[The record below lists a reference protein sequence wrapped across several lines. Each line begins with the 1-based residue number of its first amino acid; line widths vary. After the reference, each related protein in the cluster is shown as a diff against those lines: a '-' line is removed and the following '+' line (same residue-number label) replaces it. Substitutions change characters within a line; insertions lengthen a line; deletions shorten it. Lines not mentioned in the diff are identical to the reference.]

1 MSLFSRL
8 GWLVISFTCL
18 LTRTRDERPMVLFR
32 GSRRRSW
39 PLGLLALLAVVVLA
53 GCAGENYPQSTLH
66 PKGDFAELVDAVFMK
81 TVWWATVIFILVEA
95 ALLYAIFKFRG
106 KPDDPEPKQVHGST
120 VVEIIWTVI
129 PAAVLAFV
137 AVPTVQ
143 TIFKTAEI
151 PAESPDGQPPLKVE
165 VIGHQ
170 WWWEFRYP
178 ELGIIT
184 ANELHVPV
192 GRTVDLRMKTVDVLH
207 SFWIPQFAGKRDVFP
222 NRETRIW
229 FTAKESGEYPGA
241 CAEFCGLQHGKMLF
255 YVMAETPEAFDAWV
269 ARRMQDSVK
278 VVPVA
283 AAIPTDTVGPA
294 ADASAMLDTL
304 PVSAAAQAAADPRVA
319 EGEKLFTTKACAGC
333 HSLQAVGGPPVMVGP
348 NLGGIGSRRM
358 IAAGWMRNT
367 DENLKHWLQNPQE
380 VKEGVLMRG
389 YTLTDAEAEAL
400 VAYLR
405 TKQ

>member
-1 MSLFSRL
+1 MALPRAL
-8 GWLVISFTCL
+8 W
-18 LTRTRDERPMVLFR
+18 
-32 GSRRRSW
+32 RRHL
-39 PLGLLALLAVVVLA
+39 PLGLLALFAVVVLA
-53 GCAGENYPQSTLH
+53 GCAGDYPQSTLD

-81 TVWWATVIFILVEA
+81 TVWWATAIFILVEA

-106 KPDDPEPKQVHGST
+106 KPNDPEPKQVHGST
-120 VVEIIWTVI
+120 IVEIIWTVI

-151 PAESPDGQPPLKVE
+151 PASSPDGQKPLTVE

-184 ANELHVPV
+184 ANELRVPV
-192 GRTVDLRMKTVDVLH
+192 GRTVDIRMKTVDVLH
-207 SFWIPQFAGKRDVFP
+207 SFWIPQLAGKRDLFP
-222 NRETRIW
+222 NRETRLW
-229 FTAKESGEYPGA
+229 FTAKEAGEYPGA

-255 YVMAETPEAFDAWV
+255 YVMADAPADFDAWV
-269 ARRMQDSVK
+269 ARRMQDSVT
-278 VVPVA
+278 VVPIA

-294 ADASAMLDTL
+294 ADASAILDTL
-304 PVSAAAQAAADPRVA
+304 TVSPMAQAAMDPRVA
-319 EGEKLFTTKACAGC
+319 EGEKLFLTKACAGC
-333 HSLQAVGGPPVMVGP
+333 HSLKAVGGPPVMVGP
-348 NLGGIGSRRM
+348 NLGGIGARRM

-380 VKEGVLMRG
+380 VKEGVLMQG

>member
-1 MSLFSRL
+1 MAFLRVS
-8 GWLVISFTCL
+8 W
-18 LTRTRDERPMVLFR
+18 
-32 GSRRRSW
+32 RRHL
-39 PLGLLALLAVVVLA
+39 PLGLLALFLVVFLT
-53 GCAGENYPQSTLH
+53 GCSPEGYPQSTLS

-81 TVWWATVIFILVEA
+81 TVWWATVIFILVEG
-95 ALLYAIFKFRG
+95 ALLYAVFKFRG

-143 TIFKTAEI
+143 TIFRTAEI
-151 PAESPDGQPPLKVE
+151 PAESADGQQPLKVE

-207 SFWIPQFAGKRDVFP
+207 SFWTPQFAGKRDVFP
-222 NRETRIW
+222 NRETRLW
-229 FTAKESGEYPGA
+229 FTAQESGSYPGA

-255 YVMAETPEAFDAWV
+255 LVVASAPAEFDAWV
-269 ARRMQDSVK
+269 AQRMRDSVT
-278 VVPVA
+278 VAPMPVA
-283 AAIPTDTVGPA
+283 DSTAAEALP
-294 ADASAMLDTL
+294 STL
-304 PVSAAAQAAADPRVA
+304 AVDPLVA
-319 EGEKLFTTKACAGC
+319 EGEKLFTAKACAGC
-333 HSLQAVGGPPVMVGP
+333 HSLKAVGGPAVMVGP
-348 NLGGIGSRRM
+348 NLGGIGSRQM
-358 IAAGWMRNT
+358 IAAGWMKNT
-367 DENLKHWLQNPQE
+367 DENLKHWIQNPQE

-389 YTLTDAEAEAL
+389 YTLSDAEAEAL
-400 VAYLR
+400 VAFLR

>member
-1 MSLFSRL
+1 MAFLRVS
-8 GWLVISFTCL
+8 W
-18 LTRTRDERPMVLFR
+18 
-32 GSRRRSW
+32 RRHL
-39 PLGLLALLAVVVLA
+39 PLGLLALFLVVFLT
-53 GCAGENYPQSTLH
+53 GCSPEGYPQSTLS

-81 TVWWATVIFILVEA
+81 TVWWATVIFILVEG
-95 ALLYAIFKFRG
+95 ALLYAVFKFRG

-143 TIFKTAEI
+143 TIFRTAEI
-151 PAESPDGQPPLKVE
+151 PAESPDGQQPLKVE

-207 SFWIPQFAGKRDVFP
+207 SFWTPQFAGKRDVFP
-222 NRETRIW
+222 NRETRLW
-229 FTAKESGEYPGA
+229 FTAQESGSYPGA

-255 YVMAETPEAFDAWV
+255 LVVASAPAEFDAWV
-269 ARRMQDSVK
+269 AQRMQDSVT
-278 VVPVA
+278 VAPMPVA
-283 AAIPTDTVGPA
+283 DSTAAEALPT
-294 ADASAMLDTL
+294 TL
-304 PVSAAAQAAADPRVA
+304 AVDPLVA
-319 EGEKLFTTKACAGC
+319 EGEKLFTAKACAGC
-333 HSLQAVGGPPVMVGP
+333 HSLKAVGGPAVMVGP
-348 NLGGIGSRRM
+348 NLGGIGSRQM
-358 IAAGWMRNT
+358 IAAGWMKNT
-367 DENLKHWLQNPQE
+367 DENLKHWIQNPQE

-389 YTLTDAEAEAL
+389 YTLSDAEAEAL
-400 VAYLR
+400 VAFLR

>member
-1 MSLFSRL
+1 MALPRAL
-8 GWLVISFTCL
+8 W
-18 LTRTRDERPMVLFR
+18 
-32 GSRRRSW
+32 RRHL
-39 PLGLLALLAVVVLA
+39 PLGLLALFAVVALA
-53 GCAGENYPQSTLH
+53 GCAGDYPQSTLS

-81 TVWWATVIFILVEA
+81 TVWWATAIFILVEA
-95 ALLYAIFKFRG
+95 ALLYAVFKFRG

-151 PAESPDGQPPLKVE
+151 PASSPDGQKPLTVE

-184 ANELHVPV
+184 ANELRVPV
-192 GRTVDLRMKTVDVLH
+192 GRTVDIRMKTVDVLH
-207 SFWIPQFAGKRDVFP
+207 SFWIPQLAGKRDLFP

-229 FTAKESGEYPGA
+229 FTAKEAGEYSGA

-255 YVMAETPEAFDAWV
+255 YVMADAPADFDAWV
-269 ARRMQDSVK
+269 ARRMQDSVT

-283 AAIPTDTVGPA
+283 TAIPTDTVGPA

-304 PVSAAAQAAADPRVA
+304 PTSPMAQAATDPRIA

-333 HSLQAVGGPPVMVGP
+333 HSLKAVGGPPVMVGP
-348 NLGGIGSRRM
+348 NLGGIGARRM

>member
-1 MSLFSRL
+1 MALPRALWRQHLS
-8 GWLVISFTCL
+8 
-18 LTRTRDERPMVLFR
+18 
-32 GSRRRSW
+32 
-39 PLGLLALLAVVVLA
+39 LGLLVLFAVIALA

-66 PKGDFAELVDAVFMK
+66 PKGDFAELIDIVFMK
-81 TVWWATVIFILVEA
+81 TVWWATAIFIVVEA

-106 KPDDPEPKQVHGST
+106 KPNDPLPKQVHGST
-120 VVEIIWTVI
+120 VLEIIWTVI

-151 PAESPDGQPPLKVE
+151 PTSSPDGQTPLTIE

-184 ANELHVPV
+184 ANEMRVPV
-192 GRTVDLRMKTVDVLH
+192 GRTVDIRMKTRDVLH
-207 SFWIPQFAGKRDVFP
+207 SFWIPQLAGKRDLFP
-222 NRETRIW
+222 NRETRLW

-255 YVMAETPEAFDAWV
+255 YVMADAPADFDAWV
-269 ARRMQDSVK
+269 ARRMQDSVT
-278 VVPVA
+278 VVPAA
-283 AAIPTDTVGPA
+283 AAIPTDIVGPA
-294 ADASAMLDTL
+294 ADASGSTDTL
-304 PVSAAAQAAADPRVA
+304 TVASMAQVALDPRIA
-319 EGEKLFTTKACAGC
+319 EGEKLYLTKACAGC
-333 HSLQAVGGPPVMVGP
+333 HSLKAVGGPPVMVGP
-348 NLGGIGSRRM
+348 NLAGIATRRM

-380 VKEGVLMRG
+380 VKEGVLMAG
-389 YTLTDAEAEAL
+389 YTLSDAEAEAL